1 MAFTEISFLFFV
13 ALTLIIYRILGNKWQ
28 VLLIASFLYYGLY
41 DERAFLYLLT
51 AILTTYLGGIF
62 LYKHKN
68 RLVLFLVLLI
78 NFGMLFLVKFTD
90 ISVFK
95 ITIPLGISFY
105 TFMATSY
112 TIDLYRRK
120 YQPQNNIFKY
130 ALYLSFFPHI
140 VQGPISRYDE
150 ISDGLYNKSTSS
162 EFFSKG
168 LLLVLYG
175 YFKKLLIA
183 DRAAILVGKVFA
195 SPDEFSGVFVFV
207 AIIFYSIQI
216 YCDFSGGID
225 IARGIAYL
233 FGVELEENFK
243 RPFFAESISD
253 FWRRWHTTLGSWMR
267 DYVFFPLSLTKL
279 FGTINKKSRKIL
291 GRHGGKVLTLTI
303 STYVVYFLI
312 GIWHGGGFNFIAFGF
327 YNGTLISLALLFE
340 KRFEKIKKALRIND
354 ESFLYRVF
362 KIIRTTFLVFIGRY
376 FTRSAGLR
384 QALHMMKKTIIDTN
398 FRYGDFGLQRL
409 DFIIIALCFL
419 AVAIISILQEKE
431 IDLTEKF
438 VNSNKLLTS
447 TFLILTMFLIV
458 YFGVYSKNYV
468 SVEFIYRN
476 Y

>member
-1 MAFTEISFLFFV
+1 MAFTEINFLFFV

-130 ALYLSFFPHI
+130 ALYLSFFPQI

-162 EFFSKG
+162 ELFSKG

-195 SPDEFSGVFVFV
+195 SPDEFSGVFVFI

-225 IARGIAYL
+225 IARGIACL

-384 QALHMMKKTIIDTN
+384 QALHMMKKTIVDTN
-398 FRYGDFGLQRL
+398 FRCGDFGLQRL

-431 IDLTEKF
+431 IDLTENF

-447 TFLILTMFLIV
+447 TFLILTMLLII

>member
-195 SPDEFSGVFVFV
+195 SPDEFSGVFVFI

-376 FTRSAGLR
+376 FTRSAGFR

-447 TFLILTMFLIV
+447 TFLILTMFLII

>member
-130 ALYLSFFPHI
+130 ALYLSFFPQI

-162 EFFSKG
+162 ELFSKG
-168 LLLVLYG
+168 LLLVIYG

-225 IARGIAYL
+225 IARGIACL

-384 QALHMMKKTIIDTN
+384 QALHMMKKTIVDTN

-447 TFLILTMFLIV
+447 TFLILTMLLII